1 MNLKYAVGKAKAL
14 RPNNSVPDSALIDA
28 VNEVERE
35 IGIYLMRHEEFN
47 DPDTLW
53 YTTLD
58 NIPQYTTDDL
68 GTLADEKKMV
78 LSDWEAPVDVETDAI
93 VMAWEQY
100 AMAYVWRIC
109 AEIDQI
115 LGEFDRY
122 NNDAGKYEATL
133 QEWKNYVRRTYK
145 PLQDHRRGWKLI

>member
-1 MNLKYAVGKAKAL
+1 MNLKYAVSKAKAL
-14 RPNNSVPDSALIDA
+14 RPNNSVTDQYLIDA

-35 IGIYLMRHEEFN
+35 VGQHMARHEQFHTAGIWW
-47 DPDTLW
+47 P
-53 YTTLD
+53 
-58 NIPQYTTDDL
+58 IPQYTTDDL
-68 GTLADEKKMV
+68 GVSAEEKKLL
-78 LSDWEAPVDVETDAI
+78 LSDWTDAVVSADPEF

-133 QEWKNYVRRTYK
+133 QEGKNYVRRTYK
-145 PLQDHRRGWKLI
+145 PLQDHRRGWRLI